1 MREILFRGK
10 RKDNGEWVEGLYGI
24 NTICCEQS
32 TYLSAVISK
41 MPQRIYDCESWEV
54 ESNTVGQYTGVTDK
68 NGTKIFEGDIIESVS
83 RLVNS
88 VGTPTGGTD
97 ISRYIIEWGE
107 HKWVKKIF
115 FCNRGDYWKR
125 NNVLPEDLY
134 PYTASRYCEVI
145 GNIYDNSE
153 LLGGGEEDD

>member
-10 RKDNGEWVEGLYGI
+10 RKDNGEWVKGFYGI

-41 MPQRIYDCESWEV
+41 MPQGIYDCESWEV
-54 ESNTVGQYTGVTDK
+54 EPNTVGQYTGVTDK

-125 NNVLPEDLY
+125 NNVLPKDLY